1 MLSNNPASSRI
12 RPLGGH
18 HFGLHF
24 GDRLQQE
31 IKRKE
36 TLSTSGIPEI
46 KSLPPRQA
54 QDFVN
59 YLGSRLR
66 TVAKKF
72 HTTVFP
78 SEVARRTFEEKVN
91 TEFVC
96 HPLLLLCWFLLNCKL

>member
-1 MLSNNPASSRI
+1 MLSNNPARSSI

-31 IKRKE
+31 IERKE
-36 TLSTSGIPEI
+36 KLSSSGIPEI

-72 HTTVFP
+72 HTNVFP
-78 SEVARRTFEEKVN
+78 SEVARRTFEEKIN

-96 HPLLLLCWFLLNCKL
+96 HPLLLCWYLLNCDM